1 MYVLQQWFMVIK
13 YLILSIS
20 LIFFGCA
27 EGVYTNVTKPYS
39 TDFNETPV
47 GTKSCILKEY
57 GISEPV
63 SGNNISVTWSAD
75 IIQYAAQSAGITSIS
90 YIEEHYISFFFG
102 VYHRRMLIIYGD

>member
-1 MYVLQQWFMVIK
+1 MVIR
-13 YLILSIS
+13 YLILLVFILIS
-20 LIFFGCA
+20 GCA
-27 EGVYTNVTKPYS
+27 GGVYTNVIKPYS

-75 IIQYAAQSAGITSIS
+75 LIRDAAQSAGITSIS
-90 YIEEHYISFFFG
+90 YIEEHYTAYFFG
-102 VYHRRMLIIYGD
+102 AYHRRMLIIYGN